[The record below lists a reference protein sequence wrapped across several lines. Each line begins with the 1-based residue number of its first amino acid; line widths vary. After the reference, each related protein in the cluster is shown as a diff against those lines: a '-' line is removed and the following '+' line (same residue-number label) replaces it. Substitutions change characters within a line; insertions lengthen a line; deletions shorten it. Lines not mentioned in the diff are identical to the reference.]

1 MGFDDVV
8 LILREHGGA
17 ARIVEGGNQ
26 FQEGWETTTGDV
38 TNFSW
43 GRPTSV
49 ATEPLV
55 IVGIVDFPRDNL
67 TGFPGEGRP
76 AALHHAPH
84 LVAAVDLEDAS
95 GAFGA
100 TARLGLDGLCRF
112 HRGRVA
118 RVGNIPVRADHHE
131 TVGAGPFV
139 TCPAFVGT
147 GEEAAAVLVG
157 AFHDELALLS
167 GRSLANAVV
176 EVLVAKILICGVSEF
191 SGRLFIGGKGLPPG
205 RIRDVMLFFLLS
217 EHGLCLGNQGHS
229 DRGLRLVGHQSLA
242 QVHDLCLCLTDREP
256 CGLPFG
262 VGCRVAAMNT
272 LLPDILLGW
281 SHVTLIVT
289 EALSKFL

>member
-8 LILREHGGA
+8 LIVREHGGA
-17 ARIVEGGNQ
+17 PRIMEGGNQ
-26 FQEGWETTTGDV
+26 FQERWETTTGDV
-38 TNFSW
+38 TDFSW

-55 IVGIVDFPRDNL
+55 IMGIMDFPRRNL
-67 TGFPGEGRP
+67 TGFPGEGRA
-76 AALHHAPH
+76 AALHDAPH

-118 RVGNIPVRADHHE
+118 RVGNIPVGADDHE
-131 TVGAGPFV
+131 TVGASPFV
-139 TCPAFVGT
+139 ACPAFVGT

-157 AFHDELALLS
+157 AFHDELTLLS
-167 GRSLANAVV
+167 GCCLANAVI
-176 EVLVAKILICGVSEF
+176 EVLVAKILIRGISEF
-191 SGRLFIGGKGLPPG
+191 SRRLFIGGKGLPPG
-205 RIRDVMLFFLLS
+205 LIRNFVLCILLS
-217 EHGLCLGNQGHS
+217 EHGFRAGNHGHS
-229 DRGLRLVGHQSLA
+229 HRGFRRVGRQPLP

-262 VGCRVAAMNT
+262 VGCRVATMNT

-281 SHVTLIVT
+281 SHITLIVA
-289 EALSKFL
+289 EAISKFL